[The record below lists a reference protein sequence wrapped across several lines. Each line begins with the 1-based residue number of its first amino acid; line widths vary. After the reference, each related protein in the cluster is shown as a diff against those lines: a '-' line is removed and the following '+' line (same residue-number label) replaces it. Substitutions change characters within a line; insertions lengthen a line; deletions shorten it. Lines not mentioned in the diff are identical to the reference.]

1 MAIKKTSKIL
11 SSNKYVLGA
20 VFAGLILSCYSCKKS
35 EDTNYADAATCTST
49 PTYTADV
56 APILNASC
64 ATPGCHNASSKRDG
78 IDLSTYASAKSEF
91 TKSNTALASVHH
103 ASGVKAMPQ
112 GQSKL
117 SDASINKLDCWVKN
131 GCPQ

>member
-1 MAIKKTSKIL
+1 MLITF
-11 SSNKYVLGA
+11 
-20 VFAGLILSCYSCKKS
+20 VFACKKK

-49 PTYTADV
+49 PTYTADI

-64 ATPGCHNASSKRDG
+64 ANGGCHNAGSKRAG
-78 IDLSTYASAKSEF
+78 IDLSNYAVAKNEF
-91 TKSNTALASVHH
+91 MKNNTALASVHH

-117 SDASINKLDCWVKN
+117 ADATINKLDCWVKN
-131 GCPQ
+131 GCPE